1 MRYAFDTGFFF
12 ALMHDPDRTVR
23 AVWADLRNRDASGI
37 VAGVVCFELRRHAL
51 VGRLDAA
58 VVDALLDRL
67 DTAFNLVWMDGLE
80 DAERAA
86 HLCHGE
92 GLSMSDALVLRAALE
107 THADRL
113 YTNDRDLLR
122 LDGFN
127 SLEIVEV

>member
-23 AVWADLRNRDASGI
+23 GVWTDLRSRDASGI

-58 VVDALLDRL
+58 LVNALLDRMG
-67 DTAFNLVWMDGLE
+67 TAFNLVWMDELE

-86 HLCHGE
+86 RLCHGE
-92 GLSMSDALVLRAALE
+92 GLSMSDALVLRAALQ
-107 THADRL
+107 TKADRL